1 MNVKVSYKDLET
13 GKFPEYESGDT
24 IIIIGGGY
32 FGDLTTKSKFKSL
45 LKFDKPYHLVIENEA
60 NNESLFD
67 SNILSF
73 TSSDL
78 EELPDYVFIN
88 CSELEKI
95 EMPSLIIIGT
105 CAFTNCKK

>member
-1 MNVKVSYKDLET
+1 MINND
-13 GKFPEYESGDT
+13 D
-24 IIIIGGGY
+24 
-32 FGDLTTKSKFKSL
+32 
-45 LKFDKPYHLVIENEA
+45 ENEA

-105 CAFTNCKK
+105 CAFTNCKKLTQINFPSVKFVGVSAFEDCENLTEVTMSNAEEIKECSFTNCYNLKKN